1 MGSFTDKLNDLEA
14 TIKVLRSETE
24 QSNDAGQRS
33 PEWFAQ
39 RLGKFTG
46 SKISELM
53 KCGRATAKKAW
64 SEPEKIF
71 DLGAGA
77 LSYIYAKAKERQR
90 NKVVESAT
98 TASMRYG
105 TENETVLKD
114 LYMSENIDLRF
125 EEVGFLEFIK
135 GIAGAS
141 GDGRIF
147 SDKEVYGVEFKCAT
161 TWEQFYN
168 RTEIEI
174 TPSHMDFWQ
183 LQAEMLAMVVDKM
196 IYIVAEPSESIF
208 EPNITHY
215 SKKIVYTSELHQAAI
230 IKRCEF
236 GDKIIKEYLKG
247 KNNFPK
253 CVQIASLT

>member
-24 QSNDAGQRS
+24 SGQRS

-46 SKISELM
+46 SKISDLM
-53 KCGRATAKKAW
+53 KCGRSTAKKEWDA
-64 SEPEKIF
+64 PEKIF

-90 NKVVESAT
+90 NKVIESAT
-98 TASMRYG
+98 TAAMRYG
-105 TENETVLKD
+105 IENETTLKG
-114 LYMSENIDLRF
+114 LYMSENNDLRF
-125 EEVGFLEFIK
+125 EEVGFLEFIE

-141 GDGRIF
+141 GDGKIF
-147 SDKEVYGVEFKCAT
+147 SDKEIYGVELKCAT

-168 RTEIEI
+168 RTEVEMN
-174 TPSHMDFWQ
+174 PSHMDFWQ
-183 LQAEMLAMVVDKM
+183 LQSEMLAMNVGKI

-208 EPNITHY
+208 EPNITDY
-215 SKKIVYTSELHQAAI
+215 SKKIVYASELHQAAI

-247 KNNFPK
+247 KNIFSK
-253 CVQIASLT
+253 CVEIASLT